1 MTLFS
6 AFSSSHHVV
15 GLRILSIREMV
26 FTLCLILILDTFFS
40 TTTMP
45 LADFWKNV
53 PKMPVW
59 APQWNFKGQ
68 SLILLRTWI
77 NVNCIYLLKTKI
89 AFFVMQ
95 STVQCVFWIK
105 MTATCLKMATKF
117 KMAANIEF
125 LYMNWLCGLI
135 INIKTTPY
143 YLTVTFYLHHGENI
157 THNTCSQLILI
168 LEHIQHDHWRLP
180 QCLILVYLPVLCSP

>member
-1 MTLFS
+1 
-6 AFSSSHHVV
+6 
-15 GLRILSIREMV
+15 MV
-26 FTLCLILILDTFFS
+26 FTLCLILILDPFFS

-53 PKMPVW
+53 PKKPVW

-77 NVNCIYLLKTKI
+77 NVNCIYLLKTKN

-117 KMAANIEF
+117 KMAAKIEF

-157 THNTCSQLILI
+157 THNTTVVIYSQIVPS
-168 LEHIQHDHWRLP
+168 W
-180 QCLILVYLPVLCSP
+180 YWF